1 MCTLYKHWKVTG
13 RTKVIISSVLRA
25 NIRKMQIA
33 KNSKYCTKKKKKSM
47 SCDICCFAYM
57 YTICK
62 IQHWPKL
69 SFLFFLFFSKYVS
82 VILRWWKILGRAIK
96 LLYGPFLKPENYSFY
111 NSCNKCQVLFSSE
124 NVQWS
129 SFNNLPVLAF
139 SSFWQ
144 VHLF

>member
-1 MCTLYKHWKVTG
+1 MCTLYKHLKVTG
-13 RTKVIISSVLRA
+13 QTQVIISSVLRA

-33 KNSKYCTKKKKKSM
+33 KNSKYCKNKKKSM

-96 LLYGPFLKPENYSFY
+96 LLYGPFLNLKTILFTIHVTNVRFY
-111 NSCNKCQVLFSSE
+111 FLQKMYNGHL
-124 NVQWS
+124 
-129 SFNNLPVLAF
+129 FNNLPVLAF